1 MGFSGLEYW
10 SEFLFP
16 LLGDLPGPGTKPG
29 PCVSS
34 IGKWLFTPRPPG
46 ESRVKLTGPGMM
58 ISQEMHLQC
67 YISDC
72 A

>member
-1 MGFSGLEYW
+1 MGFSRLEYW

-16 LLGDLPGPGTKPG
+16 LLGDLLGPGIKPG
-29 PCVSS
+29 PYVSC
-34 IGKWLFTPRPPG
+34 IGKWLFTTRPPG
-46 ESRVKLTGPGMM
+46 ESHVKLTGLGMM